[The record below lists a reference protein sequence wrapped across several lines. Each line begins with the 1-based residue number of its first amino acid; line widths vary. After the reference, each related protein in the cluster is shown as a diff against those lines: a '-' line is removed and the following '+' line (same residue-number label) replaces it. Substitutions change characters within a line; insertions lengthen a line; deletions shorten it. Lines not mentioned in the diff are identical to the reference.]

1 MKKIILSCAAALFCF
16 LSNAQVAPMTA
27 LNSGEISSL
36 AEVKKVNI
44 VYDYS
49 DLGVGAFRK
58 EQDYIDKRYKELE
71 EKEKG
76 RGDKFKESWIND
88 RKKSFEP
95 HFEELFKKYAEKDIN
110 MTGTNYST
118 DNEYTLV
125 VHTVFI
131 EPGVNIGIY
140 RKPAYIDLECTFQ
153 DKTGKALCV
162 FFVKNAVGAQAM
174 GFDYDVT
181 SRLVESYGKAAK
193 MLVGGV
199 AKERKKSGKK

>member
-1 MKKIILSCAAALFCF
+1 MKRIFLSCAAVF
-16 LSNAQVAPMTA
+16 LCILANAQIAPMTA
-27 LNSGEISSL
+27 LNSGDINSL
-36 AEVKKVNI
+36 KTIKKVNI

-58 EQDYIDKRYKELE
+58 EQDYVDKRYKELE

-76 RGDKFKESWIND
+76 RGDKFKESWVND

-95 HFEELFKKYAEKDIN
+95 HFEELFNKYAAKDID

-140 RKPAYIDLECTFQ
+140 RKPAYIDMECTF
-153 DKTGKALCV
+153 KNKAGEALCV

-193 MLVGGV
+193 MLIGCI
-199 AKERKKSGKK
+199 AKERKKNGKK